1 MGLLPGALM
10 IAFAF
15 GLKADPQ
22 SASAFAGRPT
32 EPTLEKAA
40 DWNASQR
47 READVRAATEKSLQ
61 SNRADQLAD

>member
-10 IAFAF
+10 IALAF

-32 EPTLEKAA
+32 EPTLDKASE
-40 DWNASQR
+40 WNASQR
-47 READVRAATEKSLQ
+47 RETGLQARPEKSLE
-61 SNRADQLAD
+61 SNRADQVAD